1 MASVEHSLRSTLRAT
16 MLANIHGTEKDILI
30 AMWDRIKGDTD
41 MLHWLFED
49 WFQRAYREVYI
60 VEHAPGQ
67 VSFTER
73 NVAPVPAKSFSRF
86 EVSDVPTRAAIDK
99 AKSAIVD
106 AITTFTLTSGRR
118 LLEDATFGDCIKE
131 GGWLAELGKRFPANY
146 LVSRHVTLKEIMAVR
161 QRFYG

>member
-1 MASVEHSLRSTLRAT
+1 MASIEHSLRSTLRAT

-49 WFQRAYREVYI
+49 WFQRAYREAYI
-60 VEHAPGQ
+60 VEHSPGQ
-67 VSFTER
+67 VSFAER
-73 NVAPVPAKSFSRF
+73 NVAPSPAKSFSR
-86 EVSDVPTRAAIDK
+86 VSDVSTRGAIDK

-106 AITTFTLTSGRR
+106 AITSFTLTSGRR
-118 LLEDATFGDCIKE
+118 LLEDATFGDCVKE
-131 GGWLAELGKRFPANY
+131 GGWLGELGKRFPANY

-161 QRFYG
+161 QRFYR